1 MTDSLLEV
9 SNLRVDLSLNQRTF
23 TVVDDVSFALGP
35 SQSMALVG
43 ESGCGKTMTLRAVA
57 RLLPREATITGGSIR
72 LRGEELSAMKPDRA
86 RGMLGRHIGLIFQE
100 PMTALNPLMRI
111 EDQIAEGP
119 ELHFGLTGTE
129 SRRRALELM
138 EMVRI
143 PDSRRRRRAYPHELS
158 GGLRQRVMIAIALSC
173 DPEILLCDEPTTA
186 LDVTVQDQILQLL
199 KRLQEQTGVAIVFVT
214 HDLAVVAEFC
224 SRVAVMYAGQIVE
237 IGDVADVLATPRHPY
252 TMGLLRSVPRLS
264 MSDEPL
270 PSIPGAPP
278 LFDSMPL
285 GCRFLAR
292 CPLAAAG
299 CEDDI
304 PLIPLQPDRQ
314 TRCINHTQVP
324 QIDAWAESVGA
335 GVSGE

>member
-1 MTDSLLEV
+1 VTDSLLEV
-9 SNLRVDLSLNQRTF
+9 SNLRVDLSVNQRTF
-23 TVVDDVSFALGP
+23 TVVDDVSLALEP
-35 SQSMALVG
+35 SRSLALVG
-43 ESGCGKTMTLRAVA
+43 ESGCGKTMTLRAIA
-57 RLLPREATITGGSIR
+57 RLLPREATITGGAIR
-72 LRGEELSAMKPDRA
+72 LRGEELSAMNADKA

-119 ELHFGLTGTE
+119 ELHLGMNRTD
-129 SRRRALELM
+129 SRKRALELM

-224 SRVAVMYAGQIVE
+224 SRVAVMYAGQVVE
-237 IGDVADVLATPRHPY
+237 VGDVAEVLATPRHPY

-278 LFDSMPL
+278 LFDSMPP

-292 CPLAAAG
+292 CPLASTG
-299 CEDDI
+299 CEAEI
-304 PLIPLQPDRQ
+304 PLITLQHDWQ
-314 TRCINHTQVP
+314 TRCINHTQVH
-324 QIDAWAESVGA
+324 QIDAWAETVGA
-335 GVSGE
+335 GGASQ